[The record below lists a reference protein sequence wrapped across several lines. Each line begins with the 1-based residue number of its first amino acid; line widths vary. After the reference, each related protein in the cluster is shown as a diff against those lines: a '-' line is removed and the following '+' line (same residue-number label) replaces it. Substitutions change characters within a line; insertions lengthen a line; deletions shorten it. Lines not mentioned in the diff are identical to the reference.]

1 MDPIN
6 QKVLFFILKLLQV
19 GYKVGGRHSR
29 TGCLQ
34 QCYCRS
40 RGPGSEAS
48 SHQVQAF
55 GKLLILNEEGRLQEV
70 LSFKR
75 DELIVPGWFR
85 ENSLD
90 DVDVLPLELDDLT
103 TTYDS
108 KFGSLLCDLN
118 ECLSRT

>member
-1 MDPIN
+1 M
-6 QKVLFFILKLLQV
+6 
-19 GYKVGGRHSR
+19 
-29 TGCLQ
+29 
-34 QCYCRS
+34 
-40 RGPGSEAS
+40 
-48 SHQVQAF
+48 
-55 GKLLILNEEGRLQEV
+55 QEV

-118 ECLSRT
+118 ECLSRI